1 MGKFLKEYNLP
12 KLNQEEIENI
22 NRPITNTEIETVLK
36 ILKQQQKSTRHLK
49 KQESMDHLKEKINQ
63 ENLSLKKNKS
73 QIY

>member
-36 ILKQQQKSTRHLK
+36 ILKQQQKKTPKLVEGK
-49 KQESMDHLKEKINQ
+49 KS
-63 ENLSLKKNKS
+63 
-73 QIY
+73 